1 MQKLSALKDEFHVIA
16 AGRSQA
22 KLDEAISQLPDASN
36 VTKLILDVTNQE
48 SIDAAAAQVKA
59 AHGHLDVLVNNAGI
73 ELVSDDT
80 MHSFKTVFATN
91 LFGPV
96 MVSEAFRPLL
106 LASSSRPQSVYVSS
120 IVGRVSAISTEGDF
134 LRALQRGSPAYRS
147 SKSAL
152 NMVVLHEQLEVEAE
166 TADLRVYAMCPG
178 FVISNLRGTSE
189 EARTGYGR
197 ALSPETSADL
207 LYKILKGEKDGEMR
221 KLITNDGPKD
231 W

>member
-1 MQKLSALKDEFHVIA
+1 MQKLAALKDEFSIIA
-16 AGRSQA
+16 AGRNQA
-22 KLDEAISQLPDASN
+22 KLDEAIAQLPDASN
-36 VTKLILDVTNQE
+36 VTTLIVDVTSEE
-48 SIDAAAAQVKA
+48 SINAAAAKVKA

-73 ELVSDDT
+73 EFVSEDVSR
-80 MHSFKTVFATN
+80 SFKTVFATN

-96 MVSEAFRPLL
+96 LMSAAFRPLL
-106 LASSSRPQSVYVSS
+106 LAAKKPQSVYVSS
-120 IVGRVSAISTEGDF
+120 IVGRLSAISTEGEF

-152 NMVVLHEQLEVEAE
+152 NMVVLHEQLEV
-166 TADLRVYAMCPG
+166 ADTELKVYAMCPG

-189 EARTGYGR
+189 EARTGGGR
-197 ALSPETSADL
+197 ALSADTSAEL
-207 LYKILKGEKDGEMR
+207 LYKILKGEKDGEMT